1 MFYLRINLKRD
12 KSRMF
17 ANLVAAVYILAVIIS
32 DDGVGFDME
41 EAKKKQETQS
51 DGKSHVGMENTRRR
65 LQDMCGGRIVTES
78 TPGEGTVVTVILPK
92 KGQGDT

>member
-41 EAKKKQETQS
+41 EAKK
-51 DGKSHVGMENTRRR
+51 
-65 LQDMCGGRIVTES
+65 
-78 TPGEGTVVTVILPK
+78 
-92 KGQGDT
+92 